1 MLKRIK
7 RIWELSKIDGI
18 EDVDTVELKSSGKQI
33 QLAKATEPIG
43 DGQAVFLPDMTEQ
56 EYEEYLKDEVNG
68 WKKFK
73 KKLGL

>member
-7 RIWELSKIDGI
+7 KAFKTLVEPEEI
-18 EDVDTVELKSSGKQI
+18 EQSINAGF
-33 QLAKATEPIG
+33 KAEG
-43 DGQAVFLPDMTEQ
+43 DGQAAFLPDMTE
-56 EYEEYLKDEVNG
+56 EEYDQYLEDEVNG